1 MLQSGVDYFEAE
13 VGVLG
18 QRDVGASH
26 HHCQLVRAGGEGEG
40 AAVRRVRLPCT
51 GDERSRC
58 LSQSSQPI
66 WESWRGRKRAATRRM
81 FAATG
86 YRNFLTWR

>member
-1 MLQSGVDYFEAE
+1 MLQSGVDDLEAE
-13 VGVLG
+13 VGVLR

-26 HHCQLVRAGGEGEG
+26 HHCQLVRAGGEGER

-51 GDERSRC
+51 GSERPRC

-66 WESWRGRKRAATRRM
+66 WKSWTGRESQTTFRVE
-81 FAATG
+81 FAAG
-86 YRNFLTWR
+86 YRNFLTRR